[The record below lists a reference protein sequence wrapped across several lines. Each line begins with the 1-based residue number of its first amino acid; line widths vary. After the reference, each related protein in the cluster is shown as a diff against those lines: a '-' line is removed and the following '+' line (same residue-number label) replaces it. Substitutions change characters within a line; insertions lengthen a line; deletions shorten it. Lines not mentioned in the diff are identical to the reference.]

1 MEVDFAHGALDRDQI
16 SCPEYGG
23 FLIREILIREVPLY
37 SVLKEITKLY
47 YILPY

>member
-1 MEVDFAHGALDRDQI
+1 MEVDFAHGVLDRDQI
-16 SCPEYGG
+16 SCPECGG
-23 FLIREILIREVPLY
+23 FLIREVLLY